1 MKFKKVF
8 FLWLFLAIVFSCAK
22 TNAMM
27 IKIQSRY
34 LGFGNGNSQIYAEIY
49 MPYSNEIEKFLNNSS
64 IKKGDKLLDRPPDVV
79 IVIDNINYYG
89 SKLNDDDEKNL
100 LDVYNKVLKEK
111 QYILMCENSNSIG
124 QISFM
129 ADINKFAKIA
139 KDINIST
146 LNEIYWVANNYYD
159 ALKKLFEFKIN
170 SCKLDIVW
178 SII

>member
-27 IKIQSRY
+27 IKMQSRY
-34 LGFGNGNSQIYAEIY
+34 LGFRNSSLQVYTEIY
-49 MPYSNEIEKFLNNSS
+49 MPYSKEIEKFLKES
-64 IKKGDKLLDRPPDVV
+64 IKHGDKLERDPDVV

-89 SKLNDDDEKNL
+89 SELNNDDEKNL

-139 KDINIST
+139 KDINSST
-146 LNEIYWVANNYYD
+146 LNEICWVANNYYD
-159 ALKKLFEFKIN
+159 ALKKLFEFEIN

-178 SII
+178 NII